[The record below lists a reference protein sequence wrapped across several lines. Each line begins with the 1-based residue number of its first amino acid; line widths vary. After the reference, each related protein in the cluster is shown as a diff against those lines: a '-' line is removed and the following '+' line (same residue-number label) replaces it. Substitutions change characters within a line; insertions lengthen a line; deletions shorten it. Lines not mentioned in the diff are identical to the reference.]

1 MSYRAFKRL
10 LGETSLE
17 RKCRWLLGAGVLL
30 LMTGSFWVYAKQ
42 TEDLA
47 YEQLETTGRALLSP
61 IVARLHVRG
70 EQLQA
75 IDDFQKLTEAH
86 WPAALKGYSTRL
98 IKPDT
103 KDPDYL
109 PTSDD
114 LTVMHRIQTEG
125 RDEANRQAPKE
136 NAYYYYGAI
145 RAGQS
150 CVNCH
155 RDPAKVGEKVAVA
168 GLKPD
173 DLMAVVRI
181 RLSTQSIEEGFHT
194 NRALLISFAIG
205 TSLLIIA
212 GSYLIIRYVIVKP
225 VKHLKEV
232 SEAIAQGELNIR
244 SEIQTGDEF
253 EDLSHAFNR
262 MLRNLANIQDRNKK
276 LIADLDRKV
285 DELARVN
292 MALFESNRLKSEF
305 LSTMSH
311 ELRTPLNSIIGFSEI
326 LLTADNLSDK
336 QHRYSGNI
344 MTSGQQLLALIN
356 DILDLAK
363 LEAGKMRL
371 HLDPVSPAA
380 IAEHAVAMFRP
391 QAEKKNIDLKVVA
404 DPNLPAGRQDS
415 GKLHQILTNLISNAV
430 KFTPEGGRVTLKAGS
445 DGTEFVFT
453 VTDTGVGI
461 SPDEQDLIFEKFRQ
475 AANPMTRE
483 QGGTGLGLSIV
494 RELAKLL
501 RGDVTLNSELGR
513 GSTFT
518 VRVAARMADEP
529 LAEFELSSPL
539 SEAPAGEMGRG
550 GDTEVG
556 RGSDAEFRGHE
567 GGIAPL

>member
-30 LMTGSFWVYAKQ
+30 LMTVSFWVYARQ

-47 YEQLETTGRALLSP
+47 YEQLDTTGRSLMLP
-61 IVARLHVRG
+61 TFARMHVR
-70 EQLQA
+70 EQRTTV
-75 IDDFQKLTEAH
+75 DSFQSWSEQH
-86 WPAALKGYSTRL
+86 WPSGVKGYTSKT
-98 IKPDT
+98 IKPLAEAQDS
-103 KDPDYL
+103 KPE
-109 PTSDD
+109 PDD
-114 LTVMHRIQTEG
+114 LTIFHRMTSESD
-125 RDEANRQAPKE
+125 RHEDSRKAPKE
-136 NAYYYYGAI
+136 NAYYYYGAM
-145 RAGQS
+145 RAAPS
-150 CVNCH
+150 CIACH
-155 RDPAKVGEKVAVA
+155 SDPEKVPAKVLNPN
-168 GLKPD
+168 LKED
-173 DLMAVVRI
+173 ELMAVVRI

-232 SEAIAQGELNIR
+232 SEAIAAGELNIR
-244 SEIQTGDEF
+244 SEIQTADEF

-262 MLRNLANIQDRNKK
+262 MLRNLTNIQDRNKK

-311 ELRTPLNSIIGFSEI
+311 ELRTPLNSIIGFSE
-326 LLTADNLSDK
+326 LLLGAENLSEK
-336 QHRYSGNI
+336 QHRYAANI
-344 MTSGQQLLALIN
+344 MASGQRLLALIN

-371 HLDPVSPAA
+371 HPEAINPATVC
-380 IAEHAVAMFRP
+380 EHAAAMFRP
-391 QAEKKNIDLKVVA
+391 QAEKKNIDLKVLA
-404 DPNLPAGRQDS
+404 DPAAPPVRQDA
-415 GKLHQILTNLISNAV
+415 GKLHQILTNLLSNAV
-430 KFTPEGGRVTLKAGS
+430 KFTPEGGLVTIKAAA
-445 DGTEFVFT
+445 DGNDLVFT
-453 VTDTGVGI
+453 VSDTGVGI
-461 SPDEQDLIFEKFRQ
+461 SPEEQDLIFDKFRQ

-501 RGDVTLNSELGR
+501 HGDVTLHSELGR

-518 VRVAARMADEP
+518 IRVAARLADEP
-529 LAEFELSSPL
+529 LGEFELSDGVA
-539 SEAPAGEMGRG
+539 APGLPPENANAGP
-550 GDTEVG
+550 V
-556 RGSDAEFRGHE
+556 
-567 GGIAPL
+567 